1 MTKILLLVA
10 LCQGN
15 RVNNLPLDRPHGSST
30 DLTLPYMVAISQE
43 MTFKKSL

>member
-15 RVNNLPLDRPHGSST
+15 RVIKLPLDRPHGSSA

-43 MTFKKSL
+43 ITFKKSL